1 MANKIVIDTTI
12 NATDAKREIKS
23 LESELKKLEAEKK
36 KTDETF
42 ATYKEMELAPDEGE
56 IKKYNEII
64 QKIKELNGEISELKN
79 PSKVTKEQEE
89 AIDAAI
95 LRLKER
101 QEAERKYAEE
111 ASKIAE
117 EEEAEIQRQIKLQK
131 ELQEQSTQT
140 PKAQAEQPAT
150 APEVSNNLEKKDTSI
165 SDLGDNAA
173 VTNQKI
179 VDLVDRLKDLKYQK
193 KKLEDTG
200 YSFGFKDYEEV
211 ISEISKLE
219 QELNKYKD
227 TILKNVKSASEK
239 ASKSIRNIGDSAKKG
254 KSGFSIGLKSML
266 KYAFGIRS
274 LFALINKLRSAMV
287 EGFKNLAQFS
297 NGVNPANT
305 ALSNLKSSL
314 TQLKNSFAVAFSP
327 ILTVVEPIL
336 TTLINLLST
345 AMNYIGQFF
354 SALTG
359 ASTYIKATKV
369 QENYAKSLNGT
380 ASAAKKAA
388 NNLSSLDELN
398 IVQKENDG
406 GGGASGGTAIPKNM
420 FEKSPISEET
430 AKIAD
435 KIRNAFDG
443 ISKKAIALSKIFKK
457 GFFEGLGDPTARLQ
471 SIQNS
476 IESIKKSLKGIFDA
490 EFQREFGNFLNTA
503 AESFGIIAGSAAS
516 IGLTIAT
523 NLLGGIAGYLESE
536 QGRIKEFFLNMFDI
550 SGAFLEQAA
559 NFADTFSDI
568 FEVFANENAQKI
580 TEDFIAI
587 FSNPLMSVIEIV
599 SQLGNDIFKLLT
611 QPIIDSKEQI
621 KNTLEGVLSNL
632 SDYTGS
638 VRTILTDS
646 FSMLG
651 ELYNQHVSPVFEK
664 ISSLLTSF
672 LQEHLLPLIE
682 TWGEFYS
689 FLGEQLLVLWQEI
702 LQPFFQWFGDEILPF
717 ITSFCETVIER
728 FLDAAGVIEDITN
741 YLIGE
746 VFTGLIK
753 FIVGVFTLD
762 WKKAWQGIASILVG
776 IWNIIAVTIETT
788 INNVIK
794 LINNLIESVNKI
806 SSAVGIP
813 SIPKIKSINI
823 PKAKI
828 PFLATGAVIP
838 PNAPFM
844 AMLGDQRNG
853 TNLEAPEDLIRQ
865 IVREEA
871 GGSREM
877 LELLMQIAQ
886 NTRDAADKDL
896 TIGDREIAKAN
907 MRGQLEM
914 GYTLITEG

>member
-117 EEEAEIQRQIKLQK
+117 EEEAKIQRQIKLQK
-131 ELQEQSTQT
+131 ELQEQSTKT
-140 PKAQAEQPAT
+140 PEAQDDQPAT
-150 APEVSNNLEKKDTSI
+150 APEASNNLAKKDTSI
-165 SDLGDNAA
+165 SDLGNDAA

-211 ISEISKLE
+211 IAEISKLE

-274 LFALINKLRSAMV
+274 LFVLVNKLRSAMV
-287 EGFKNLAQFS
+287 NGFKNLAQFN
-297 NGVNPANT
+297 NGVNPTNT
-305 ALSNLKSSL
+305 ALSNLKSAL

-380 ASAAKKAA
+380 ASAAKKAS
-388 NNLSSLDELN
+388 NNLSGLDELN
-398 IVQKENDG
+398 IIQKEDG
-406 GGGASGGTAIPKNM
+406 GGGGGAVMPKDM
-420 FEKSPISEET
+420 FEQSPISEKT

-443 ISKKAIALSKIFKK
+443 IAKKAIDLSNIFKK
-457 GFFEGLGDPTARLQ
+457 GFFEGLGDPTERLQ

-476 IESIKKSLKGIFDA
+476 IEKIKKSLKGIFDA
-490 EFQREFGNFLNTA
+490 EFQREFDNFLNTA

-550 SGAFLEQAA
+550 KGAFLEQVA
-559 NFADTFSDI
+559 NFADAFSDI
-568 FEVFANENAQKI
+568 FEVFANEDAQKI
-580 TEDFIAI
+580 TEDIIAI
-587 FSNPLMSVIEIV
+587 FLNPLMSIIEIS

-621 KNTLEGVLSNL
+621 KTTLESVLNDFSV
-632 SDYTGS
+632 YTES
-638 VRTILTDS
+638 IRTILTDD
-646 FSMLG
+646 FSMLE
-651 ELYNQHVSPVFEK
+651 ELYNQHVAPVFEK
-664 ISSLLTSF
+664 ITSLLTSL
-672 LQEHLLPLIE
+672 LQEHILPLL
-682 TWGEFYS
+682 TTFGEFFA
-689 FLGEQLLVLWQEI
+689 FLGEQLLLLWEEI
-702 LQPFFQWFGDEILPF
+702 LQPLFQWFMDEILPF
-717 ITSFCETVIER
+717 ITDFGETVIET
-728 FLDAAGVIEDITN
+728 FLDTVGAIADNVS
-741 YLIGE
+741 YLIDD
-746 VFTGLIK
+746 VFTGLINFVK
-753 FIVGVFTLD
+753 GVFTLD

-776 IWNIIAVTIETT
+776 IWNIIATTIETT
-788 INNVIK
+788 VNNVIK

-813 SIPKIKSINI
+813 SIPKIKSISI
-823 PKAKI
+823 PKAKV

-877 LELLMQIAQ
+877 LELLMQIAH
-886 NTRDAADKDL
+886 NTRDTADKDL